1 MFVKNPHSPRP
12 NFLIEACVSTIE
24 DAILAAQNGAHRLE
38 ISAAL
43 ETDGVT
49 PSLGMLKE
57 IVAAVHIP
65 VVTLIR
71 IRSGHF
77 VYDDHEIRAMLADA
91 QAAIECG
98 SVAIAVGCLTPIG
111 GLDIPAMQ
119 LFADRIGGER
129 CVCHRAFDQ
138 SHDQIT
144 AAKQLIEIGYQ
155 RILTSGGAP
164 SAVVGISQLQRLQK
178 QCGTQIE
185 ILPAGGIHPD
195 NIIQVLEQTGCT
207 QVHGSFRRSG
217 LANSAPRLDRG
228 LLAEARNRLEEQA

>member
-1 MFVKNPHSPRP
+1 MFVKNSHSPRP
-12 NFLIEACVSTIE
+12 HFLIEACVSTIE
-24 DAILAAQNGAHRLE
+24 DAILAAQAGADRLE

-77 VYDDHEIRAMLADA
+77 VYDHHEIRAMLADA

-98 SVAIAVGCLTPIG
+98 SVAIAVGCLTPTG
-111 GLDIPAMQ
+111 ELDRPAMQ

-138 SHDQIT
+138 NHDQFT

-164 SAVVGISQLQRLQK
+164 SAVVGISQLQRLQE
-178 QCGTQIE
+178 QCGSRIE

-207 QVHGSFRRSG
+207 QVHGSFRQTT
-217 LANSAPRLDRG
+217 LANSPPRLDAG
-228 LLAEARNRLEEQA
+228 LLAAARNRLEG